1 MLPKSRAKGAMAAE
15 NKFTELFQ
23 WTQNKELAIRK
34 ILAFHFMMSYFNYVC
49 TPMNTDGLKGNE
61 SRIRKILYIPTQD
74 TISVEYLLCPF
85 PFCNWGISIAENPAV
100 APALNDSMNV
110 PKAMNA

>member
-61 SRIRKILYIPTQD
+61 SRIRKILYVLRTHPRYHF
-74 TISVEYLLCPF
+74 S
-85 PFCNWGISIAENPAV
+85 GIFVMSFSF
-100 APALNDSMNV
+100 LQLGY
-110 PKAMNA
+110 